1 MNCCCTADHTP
12 HSSFRSSRRNFIRLA
27 ALGAGASL
35 LLGKSSAAFAGGSAE
50 ALLLSCMDFRLV
62 DELHRYMDGRGLA
75 NRYDHVILA
84 GASAAVIHDKFK
96 DWHDTFWG
104 HLAAAIDLHKVHK
117 VIVVDHRD
125 CGAYKMAFGAEH
137 ASDPDIELAVHS
149 AVLGKL
155 AAAINAKYPKMAV
168 ETHLMAL
175 DGSVTPVGPSMV
187 ANCAPAPAQ
196 SSSFLQN
203 GDAPALPEVPDS
215 HGG

>member
-1 MNCCCTADHTP
+1 MNCCCSADH
-12 HSSFRSSRRNFIRLA
+12 SSLPSSRSSRRNFIRLA

-62 DELHRYMDGRGLA
+62 DELHRYMEKRGLA

-84 GASAAVIHDKFK
+84 GASAAVMHDKFK
-96 DWHDTFWG
+96 DWQGTFWG

-117 VIVVDHRD
+117 VIVIDHRD
-125 CGAYKMAFGAEH
+125 CGAYKMAFGPEH
-137 ASDPDIELAVHS
+137 ASDPDVELAVHS

-155 AAAINAKYPKMAV
+155 ANAVRAKYPKMAV

-175 DGSVTPVGPSMV
+175 DGSVTPVGPAALAS
-187 ANCAPAPAQ
+187 CAPPAEN
-196 SSSFLQN
+196 SSFLQN
-203 GDAPALPEVPDS
+203 GTAPALPLAAES